1 MEPEAGLSQR
11 RGFTTEEEMKESLP
25 NEFMLTQ
32 GDAIDILAAKY
43 AFFEEDCEIANNI
56 RRIGEQKP
64 ASPDVQ

>member
-32 GDAIDILAAKY
+32 GDAIDILAAKSRVFKEPLCLCT
-43 AFFEEDCEIANNI
+43 AINI
-56 RRIGEQKP
+56 YR
-64 ASPDVQ
+64 SFL